1 MRKRQRIKKD
11 KEFQRVFKEGKS
23 YANRQFVVYCLPK
36 EGQKEFRIGLSVGK
50 KIGNAVTR
58 NQVKRYIRQVFLEL
72 KEEIRQDMDYI
83 IIARLPAAKLNYHET
98 RKSLEHVLKIAKVL
112 NRKKVKIDFCKR
124 HQT

>member
-112 NRKKVKIDFCKR
+112 NRKKSEN
-124 HQT
+124 